1 MSASGISKNTIGA
14 TEAMLHLDAVA
25 CSIPEPVFPP
35 GDLNSHVSGILRATR
50 PFLDTDHDWI
60 LPNIEVLQR
69 QVSVYDTLL
78 DRIDEI
84 RSGVQSRRDAVQK
97 SLAAYASTLAPI
109 RRLPSDVLRS
119 VFREIQISQWQKA
132 GKSKQK
138 DGEALDFS
146 QGPWVLSRVCGAWR
160 DIALSYPQ
168 LWSHIRLDF
177 SPPYTMDPPGEHR
190 RPPRHTIDALKA
202 MIHLSKQH
210 PLDIVFNLD
219 RKGDKDIAV
228 QVFYMILKESCRW
241 RSLRLRTSPVFLEL
255 FKMVRGKIPCLES
268 CTLDTLDMLESDR
281 ADLPEDTRS
290 IFAEAPRLQN
300 VTLCGTHGLGSF
312 MFPPHITHLAAC
324 TNNVANLGVYQS
336 LVECHLEIDP
346 RNDQDIS
353 LPLNIHLPNVR
364 YLFLSSLRVLA
375 HLCLPSLKNLTVD
388 RVDSN
393 LGANTRDV
401 QIVNNFIRRSRCS
414 LSRLVFHSS
423 NANDQIFIRESLLF
437 MNTLVSLE
445 ILFVWDIEDTFHA
458 LAPVGFLPNLQ
469 HLRLFCYDVP
479 SSQDSLIAMISS
491 RSQNLRSIQ
500 FYCYKPE
507 DAESFNR
514 YLAPLQQPGQHF
526 IATPSELHNET
537 SGMQFGEFGQCDLDA
552 TVDQRNFS
560 LQYVL
565 LYSEIS
571 SCCNRPPS

>member
-1 MSASGISKNTIGA
+1 MSASGISKNTIDA
-14 TEAMLHLDAVA
+14 TDAMLYLDAVSR
-25 CSIPEPVFPP
+25 SITEPVFPL
-35 GDLNSHVSGILRATR
+35 GDLNSRVSGILRARR

-60 LPNIEVLQR
+60 LPNIEVLQQ

-84 RSGVQSRRDAVQK
+84 RSGVQSRRDAVK
-97 SLAAYASTLAPI
+97 KPLAAYASTLAPI
-109 RRLPSDVLRS
+109 RRLPNDILRS
-119 VFREIQISQWQKA
+119 VFCEIQISQWQKA
-132 GKSKQK
+132 GKVKQK

-146 QGPWVLSRVCGAWR
+146 QGPWALSHVCGAWR

-177 SPPYTMDPPGEHR
+177 SPPHTMDPPGEHR

-210 PLDIVFNLD
+210 PLDIVLNLD

-241 RSLRLRTSPVFLEL
+241 RSLRLRASSDFLEL
-255 FKMVRGKIPCLES
+255 FKVVRGQIPCLES
-268 CTLDTLDMLESDR
+268 CNLDTLDMLDSDR

-312 MFPPHITHLAAC
+312 MFSPHITHLAAC

-336 LVECHLEIDP
+336 LVECHLETDP

-388 RVDSN
+388 RVDSDR
-393 LGANTRDV
+393 GANTRDV
-401 QIVNNFIRRSRCS
+401 WIVNDFIRRSRCS
-414 LSRLVFHSS
+414 LSKLVFHSDS
-423 NANDQIFIRESLLF
+423 NIDDQIFIRESLLF
-437 MNTLVSLE
+437 MNTLVFLE
-445 ILFVWDIEDTFHA
+445 ISFFWDIEDTFHA

-469 HLRLFCYDVP
+469 HLRLFCFDIP
-479 SSQDSLIAMISS
+479 SSQESLIAMISS
-491 RSQNLRSIQ
+491 RSENLRSVQ
-500 FYCYKPE
+500 FYCDKPE
-507 DAESFNR
+507 HVKSFNR
-514 YLAPLQQPGQHF
+514 YLTPLQQPGQHF
-526 IATPSELHNET
+526 IATLRELHDET
-537 SGMQFGEFGQCDLDA
+537 SGMQFGKFSQSDLDVP
-552 TVDQRNFS
+552 VDQ
-560 LQYVL
+560 
-565 LYSEIS
+565 
-571 SCCNRPPS
+571 